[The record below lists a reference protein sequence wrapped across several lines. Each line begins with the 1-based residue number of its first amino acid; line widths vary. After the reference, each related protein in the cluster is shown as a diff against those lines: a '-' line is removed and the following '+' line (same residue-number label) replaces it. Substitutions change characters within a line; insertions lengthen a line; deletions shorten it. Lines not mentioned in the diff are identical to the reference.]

1 MFIFGIDSPWMIYCF
16 VEFTFNSRAKYLGKF
31 EFHQNISNDR
41 ISKLYIRSSRCWWH
55 TNLKVFFFFIVYNT
69 LIMSVLDHVRPFCE
83 WIFEW
88 HFPPHSEIDL
98 YIQEII
104 SLFYVSFVI
113 YAFVIV
119 ITLYEQTELMV
130 KLSSGRKVF
139 MTSLMIPNV

>member
-1 MFIFGIDSPWMIYCF
+1 MTGYQSYIYVHHVADDIPIWKC
-16 VEFTFNSRAKYLGKF
+16 
-31 EFHQNISNDR
+31 
-41 ISKLYIRSSRCWWH
+41 
-55 TNLKVFFFFIVYNT
+55 FFFIVYNT

-113 YAFVIV
+113 YAFVVV